1 MTRGRGGAGKPG
13 PGKLDAGTPR
23 VAGDA
28 GAGGAAASGAVA
40 GPGPWAKGSTLQA
53 TLDFVRA
60 TAGEEGE
67 ARVVARLGA
76 RDRAAVRAAGATDE
90 VPFALADRLSRAV
103 DAEIG
108 GAHPG
113 WPEASGARAI
123 ESLGVRLYGG
133 ILRKATPL
141 AFLTQE
147 VSLFRLYYH
156 PGDIRPVE
164 AEPRPDGGGRVVL
177 RLDGFAHA
185 SPWFCRRQTGGLGR
199 AAELAGGRR
208 VRARHVRCALE
219 GDAFCEWEL
228 TWAGGAAG

>member
-1 MTRGRGGAGKPG
+1 MSGGPAAAG
-13 PGKLDAGTPR
+13 
-23 VAGDA
+23 
-28 GAGGAAASGAVA
+28 GAGGA
-40 GPGPWAKGSTLQA
+40 GPWAKGSTLQA
-53 TLDFVRA
+53 TLAFVRA
-60 TAGEEGE
+60 AAGEDAE
-67 ARVVARLGA
+67 ARVVARLAA
-76 RDRAAVRAAGATDE
+76 RDRAAVRAAAATDE

-103 DAEIG
+103 EAEIG
-108 GAHPG
+108 GAHPD

-123 ESLGVRLYGG
+123 ESLGVQLYGG

-141 AFLTQE
+141 EFLTQE

-164 AEPRPDGGGRVVL
+164 AEAMPAGAGRVVL
-177 RLDGFAHA
+177 RLDGFAHGSA
-185 SPWFCRRQTGGLGR
+185 WFCRRQTGGLAR

-228 TWAGGAAG
+228 AWAGAERARPAGGGAAAR